1 MLYLVDSANCEAIA
15 KILEDFPISGVTTN
29 PSIVCREHGDYAKI
43 LKDVRS
49 LIGPERM
56 LHAQTL
62 QKDADDMVREAR
74 AIRDLVGG
82 EFYVKLPICP
92 EALKATRI
100 LKSEGVGVTMTA
112 IFSAQQALVA
122 ACAGAD
128 FVAPYVNKMDD
139 VGNGCELV
147 KHILEIYGHYE
158 LKTRVLAASFRN
170 VEQVTAVSQYG
181 AHSATLPPAL
191 YEKLIWHPMT
201 DLAVQGFDRDWQ
213 AEYGDKKPL
222 DLIG

>member
-1 MLYLVDSANCEAIA
+1 MLYLVDSANCEAIS

-43 LKDVRS
+43 LKDVRA
-49 LIGPERM
+49 LIGPDRM

-62 QKDADDMVREAR
+62 QKDADGMVREAR

-147 KHILEIYGHYE
+147 K
-158 LKTRVLAASFRN
+158 
-170 VEQVTAVSQYG
+170 
-181 AHSATLPPAL
+181 
-191 YEKLIWHPMT
+191 
-201 DLAVQGFDRDWQ
+201 DR
-213 AEYGDKKPL
+213 KSVV
-222 DLIG
+222 

>member
-43 LKDVRS
+43 LKDVRA

-62 QKDADDMVREAR
+62 QKDADGMVREAR

-100 LKSEGVGVTMTA
+100 LKSEGVGVTMTGHLLRPA
-112 IFSAQQALVA
+112 GARSGMR
-122 ACAGAD
+122 GAD
-128 FVAPYVNKMDD
+128 FVAPYCK
-139 VGNGCELV
+139 
-147 KHILEIYGHYE
+147 
-158 LKTRVLAASFRN
+158 
-170 VEQVTAVSQYG
+170 
-181 AHSATLPPAL
+181 
-191 YEKLIWHPMT
+191 
-201 DLAVQGFDRDWQ
+201 
-213 AEYGDKKPL
+213 
-222 DLIG
+222 